1 MGWRAGSRRH
11 SPPCAPP
18 LGQLGPKTTQR
29 RAALGTAWIVF
40 ETCSRP
46 RVSAAADAP
55 DHHGIVRFQ
64 IALLMTLI
72 VGGVIG
78 WLASRI
84 MKTGAQMGLIA
95 NIVVGIVG
103 AVLGFWLA
111 GALGIVAMGSVG
123 AWIMSVLGAVVL
135 IAILKAMNIYK

>member
-1 MGWRAGSRRH
+1 
-11 SPPCAPP
+11 
-18 LGQLGPKTTQR
+18 
-29 RAALGTAWIVF
+29 
-40 ETCSRP
+40 
-46 RVSAAADAP
+46 
-55 DHHGIVRFQ
+55 
-64 IALLMTLI
+64 MTLI